1 MKNCPCGSNKTLENC
16 CGPYINGESPAPT
29 AEALMRSRYTA
40 YTQGN
45 IAYIKK
51 TLAPESLK
59 DFNEEASKLWAEKAT
74 WKKLEITSVDKGSAT
89 DKKGTV
95 EFIATFEEDGQGL
108 EHHEVSQF
116 RKNAQGIW
124 LFVDGDSHTH
134 KEGEGH
140 HHHHRQ
146 QTVVNETPRIG
157 RNDVCPCGSNK
168 KYKKCCG
175 TAA

>member
-1 MKNCPCGSNKTLENC
+1 MTKCPCGSNKALEDC
-16 CGPYINGESPAPT
+16 CGPYISGDSPAPT

-51 TLAPESLK
+51 TLAPESRK
-59 DFNEEASKLWAEKAT
+59 DFDEEASKQWAEKAT
-74 WKKLEITSVDKGSAT
+74 WKKLEISAVDKGLAT

-95 EFIATFEEDGQGL
+95 EFVATFEEDGQGL

-116 RKNAQGIW
+116 RKDAQGNW

-146 QTVVNETPRIG
+146 ETIINESPRIG
-157 RNDVCPCGSNK
+157 RNDLCPCGSDK

-175 TAA
+175 AAA